1 MSFCATSAAPT
12 ASESVRQW
20 PTAFVPQK
28 SIQRP
33 KPIQFKNPEL
43 DSGSERR
50 QVMMERFL
58 ILTETDK
65 RLLLLPLS
73 LLLRNLKWNQWKQK
87 KKRAAFDWGE
97 RLKTATPTWAE
108 QAVKS
113 NTTFPF
119 HPYPCLFF
127 LNLLNPV
134 WRSSFLPSPGSS
146 YSLFLFTQFTTSQSF
161 LFFPTITILF
171 PLNALCSSNA
181 ELPNK

>member
-87 KKRAAFDWGE
+87 KKKSCVWLRRETKDSHTHLSWTGCEIKHYFSFSSISLSFFSQPPKSC
-97 RLKTATPTWAE
+97 LKIILPPLSW
-108 QAVKS
+108 
-113 NTTFPF
+113 
-119 HPYPCLFF
+119 F
-127 LNLLNPV
+127 L
-134 WRSSFLPSPGSS
+134 
-146 YSLFLFTQFTTSQSF
+146 
-161 LFFPTITILF
+161 LF
-171 PLNALCSSNA
+171 PLPLHTVHY
-181 ELPNK
+181 LPVLFVLSHHHNSFPFKLLVFL